1 MTTLSFMQSFHKSP
15 FSKGGFRGIF
25 QSLCKI
31 PPDPPLR
38 KGGTSTRAA
47 FRIIFPGLV
56 AGLLLSFAAGPAR
69 ACTLFAAAGSRVEGG
84 GTIIVKNRDRSP
96 RQSALKFF
104 APADGFKYLALVDA
118 DLPQGSAVAGVNE
131 KGLAVVDALPGN
143 LCAQEENPGAIALTQ
158 ALLSRC
164 ASVDEVLAR
173 QDLFRASYP
182 VIEMVADGRR
192 LAVIEIAP
200 QGRVAVKVSDQGV
213 LCHTNHYLDP
223 RLLDANLEASRS
235 SGIRYHRIGQLLSRQ
250 TCPFAL
256 EDFLA
261 FSQDR
266 HDGPDNSICRRGSTP
281 TETRTL
287 ATWIV
292 AHPAAGVS
300 RLFVRIANPGEP
312 QKIVNLRLEPA
323 LWAKGLEEKN

>member
-1 MTTLSFMQSFHKSP
+1 M
-15 FSKGGFRGIF
+15 
-25 QSLCKI
+25 
-31 PPDPPLR
+31 
-38 KGGTSTRAA
+38 
-47 FRIIFPGLV
+47 
-56 AGLLLSFAAGPAR
+56 
-69 ACTLFAAAGSRVEGG
+69 EGG

-104 APADGFKYLALVDA
+104 APTEGFKYLALVAA
-118 DLPQGSAVAGVNE
+118 DLPQDPAVAGVVAGVNE

-143 LCAQEENPGAIALTQ
+143 PCAQEEYPGAIALTQ

-164 ASVDEVLAR
+164 ASVDEVLAC

-182 VIEMVADGRR
+182 VFEMVADGRR
-192 LAVIEIAP
+192 IAVIEIAP
-200 QGRVAVKVSDQGV
+200 QGRVAVKVRDQGV

-223 RLLDANLEASRS
+223 RLLDANREASS
-235 SGIRYHRIGQLLSRQ
+235 SSHIRYCRIGRLLSRQ
-250 TCPFAL
+250 ACPFAL

-266 HDGPDNSICRRGSTP
+266 HDGPDNSICRSGSTP

-292 AHPAAGVS
+292 AHPAAGVP
-300 RLFVRIANPGEP
+300 RVFVRITNPGER

-323 LWAKGLEEKN
+323 LWAKGLSAKIFR

>member
-1 MTTLSFMQSFHKSP
+1 MSP
-15 FSKGGFRGIF
+15 GAS
-25 QSLCKI
+25 
-31 PPDPPLR
+31 
-38 KGGTSTRAA
+38 
-47 FRIIFPGLV
+47 
-56 AGLLLSFAAGPAR
+56 PAH

-96 RQSALKFF
+96 RKSALKFF
-104 APADGFKYLALVDA
+104 APADGFKYLALVTA

-164 ASVDEVLAR
+164 ASVDEVLAC

-213 LCHTNHYLDP
+213 LCHTNHYLAP
-223 RLLDANLEASRS
+223 RLLDANRDASRS
-235 SGIRYHRIGQLLSRQ
+235 SCTRYRRIGQLLSRQ

-292 AHPAAGVS
+292 AHPAAGAS
-300 RLFVRIANPGEP
+300 RLFARIANPGER
-312 QKIVNLRLEPA
+312 QKIINLRLNPA
-323 LWAKGLEEKN
+323 LWANGLKEKIFR